1 MTMEPPL
8 LMYQINLISSR
19 DQEGK
24 KQVILHFNYSP
35 ADYKQVS
42 LRKTSAGLSVWRV
55 VKC

>member
-8 LMYQINLISSR
+8 LMYQRKLILSR

-42 LRKTSAGLSVWRV
+42 LRKTSAGLSVCRV